1 MEGKKIRAIGT
12 SLILCL
18 AAMNISGCGL
28 KDSESSAN
36 AVMGRVTSVS
46 DTQIVMEVMDKQDDK
61 KPEAASGGAAGIE
74 GNKPQGTPPAGM
86 QQDNDGQKPEGTPP
100 ADNKDAKNGE
110 KPQGTPPADAKN
122 GGKKKGESKTY
133 QIDSDTKIYKK
144 SGEESTEISVSEI
157 NPGDMVSVET
167 DGEKATSIT
176 VSDMSAMGQPGQNSQ
191 DTSSGK

>member
-18 AAMNISGCGL
+18 AAMNISGCGS
-28 KDSESSAN
+28 KDSESSTN
-36 AVMGRVTSVS
+36 AVMGRVTSIS

-86 QQDNDGQKPEGTPP
+86 QRDNDGKKPEGTPP
-100 ADNKDAKNGE
+100 ADAKD
-110 KPQGTPPADAKN
+110 

-157 NPGDMVSVET
+157 NPGEMVSVET

>member
-18 AAMNISGCGL
+18 AAMTISGCDL

-36 AVMGRVTSVS
+36 A
-46 DTQIVMEVMDKQDDK
+46 
-61 KPEAASGGAAGIE
+61 GIE
-74 GNKPQGTPPAGM
+74 GN
-86 QQDNDGQKPEGTPP
+86 
-100 ADNKDAKNGE
+100 

>member
-18 AAMNISGCGL
+18 AAMNISGCGS
-28 KDSESSAN
+28 KDSESSTN
-36 AVMGRVTSVS
+36 AVMGRVTSIS
-46 DTQIVMEVMDKQDDK
+46 DTKIVMEVMDKQDGK

-74 GNKPQGTPPAGM
+74 GNKPQGTPPA
-86 QQDNDGQKPEGTPP
+86 DT
-100 ADNKDAKNGE
+100 
-110 KPQGTPPADAKN
+110 KN

-144 SGEESTEISVSEI
+144 SGEESMEISVSEI

>member
-18 AAMNISGCGL
+18 AAMNISGCGS
-28 KDSESSAN
+28 KDSESSTN

-74 GNKPQGTPPAGM
+74 GNKPQGTPPA
-86 QQDNDGQKPEGTPP
+86 
-100 ADNKDAKNGE
+100 DAK
-110 KPQGTPPADAKN
+110 D
-122 GGKKKGESKTY
+122 GGKNKGESKTY

-157 NPGDMVSVET
+157 KPGEMVSVEL
-167 DGEKATSIT
+167 SLIHI
-176 VSDMSAMGQPGQNSQ
+176 
-191 DTSSGK
+191 

>member
-74 GNKPQGTPPAGM
+74 GNKPQGTPPA
-86 QQDNDGQKPEGTPP
+86 
-100 ADNKDAKNGE
+100 DAK
-110 KPQGTPPADAKN
+110 D

-144 SGEESTEISVSEI
+144 AGEESTEISVSEI
-157 NPGDMVSVET
+157 IRETWSVWRRMVRRQQVLLFLICLPWGSPDKIRRT
-167 DGEKATSIT
+167 LLPA
-176 VSDMSAMGQPGQNSQ
+176 NSRVRPFV
-191 DTSSGK
+191 

>member
-18 AAMNISGCGL
+18 AAMNISGCGS

-100 ADNKDAKNGE
+100 ADNKDAKNG
-110 KPQGTPPADAKN
+110 
-122 GGKKKGESKTY
+122 GKKKGESKTY

-157 NPGDMVSVET
+157 NPGEMVSVET
-167 DGEKATSIT
+167 DGEKATSII

>member
-1 MEGKKIRAIGT
+1 MT
-12 SLILCL
+12 
-18 AAMNISGCGL
+18 ISGCGS

-74 GNKPQGTPPAGM
+74 GNKPLGTPPAGM
-86 QQDNDGQKPEGTPP
+86 QQDKDGQKPEGTPP
-100 ADNKDAKNGE
+100 AD
-110 KPQGTPPADAKN
+110 AKN
-122 GGKKKGESKTY
+122 GGKNKGESKTY

-176 VSDMSAMGQPGQNSQ
+176 VSDMSAMRHNGQKSQ
-191 DTSSGK
+191 DTSSG

>member
-18 AAMNISGCGL
+18 AAMNISGCGS

-100 ADNKDAKNGE
+100 ADNKDAKNG
-110 KPQGTPPADAKN
+110 
-122 GGKKKGESKTY
+122 GKKKGESKTY

-176 VSDMSAMGQPGQNSQ
+176 VSDMSAMRHNGQKSQ

>member
-86 QQDNDGQKPEGTPP
+86 QQDKDGQKPEETPP
-100 ADNKDAKNGE
+100 ADNKDAKNG
-110 KPQGTPPADAKN
+110 GKN
-122 GGKKKGESKTY
+122 KGESKTY

-157 NPGDMVSVET
+157 NPGEMVSVET

-191 DTSSGK
+191 GASYGK

>member
-61 KPEAASGGAAGIE
+61 KPEAASGGIAG
-74 GNKPQGTPPAGM
+74 N
-86 QQDNDGQKPEGTPP
+86 
-100 ADNKDAKNGE
+100 
-110 KPQGTPPADAKN
+110 KPQGTPPADAKD

-176 VSDMSAMGQPGQNSQ
+176 VSDMSAMRHNGQKSQ

>member
-18 AAMNISGCGL
+18 AAMNISGCSS
-28 KDSESSAN
+28 KDSESSTN

-86 QQDNDGQKPEGTPP
+86 QQDNDGKKPEGTPP
-100 ADNKDAKNGE
+100 ADAKD
-110 KPQGTPPADAKN
+110 

-144 SGEESTEISVSEI
+144 SGEESSVSEI
-157 NPGDMVSVET
+157 NPGEMVSVET

>member
-18 AAMNISGCGL
+18 AAMNISGCGS
-28 KDSESSAN
+28 KDSESSSN

-74 GNKPQGTPPAGM
+74 GN
-86 QQDNDGQKPEGTPP
+86 
-100 ADNKDAKNGE
+100 

>member
-46 DTQIVMEVMDKQDDK
+46 DTQIVMEVMK

-74 GNKPQGTPPAGM
+74 GNKPQGTPPA
-86 QQDNDGQKPEGTPP
+86 
-100 ADNKDAKNGE
+100 DAK
-110 KPQGTPPADAKN
+110 D

-157 NPGDMVSVET
+157 NPGEMVSVET

>member
-18 AAMNISGCGL
+18 AAMNISGCGS
-28 KDSESSAN
+28 KDSESSTN

-61 KPEAASGGAAGIE
+61 KPEAASGGTAGIE
-74 GNKPQGTPPAGM
+74 GNKPQGT
-86 QQDNDGQKPEGTPP
+86 Q
-100 ADNKDAKNGE
+100 
-110 KPQGTPPADAKN
+110 PADAKN

-157 NPGDMVSVET
+157 NPGEMVSVEA

>member
-1 MEGKKIRAIGT
+1 MKWRLPMEGKKIRAIGT

-18 AAMNISGCGL
+18 AAMNISGCGS
-28 KDSESSAN
+28 KDSESSTN

-74 GNKPQGTPPAGM
+74 GNKPQGTPPA
-86 QQDNDGQKPEGTPP
+86 
-100 ADNKDAKNGE
+100 DAKDGC
-110 KPQGTPPADAKN
+110 KN
-122 GGKKKGESKTY
+122 KGESKTY

-157 NPGDMVSVET
+157 NPGEMVSVET

-191 DTSSGK
+191 DASSSK

>member
-74 GNKPQGTPPAGM
+74 GNKPQGTPPA
-86 QQDNDGQKPEGTPP
+86 
-100 ADNKDAKNGE
+100 DAK
-110 KPQGTPPADAKN
+110 D

-176 VSDMSAMGQPGQNSQ
+176 VSDMFAMGQPGQNSQ

>member
-1 MEGKKIRAIGT
+1 MEGKKIRAICT

-18 AAMNISGCGL
+18 AAMNISGCGS

-46 DTQIVMEVMDKQDDK
+46 DTQIVIEVMDKQDDK

-74 GNKPQGTPPAGM
+74 GNKPQGTS
-86 QQDNDGQKPEGTPP
+86 P
-100 ADNKDAKNGE
+100 AD
-110 KPQGTPPADAKN
+110 TKN

-144 SGEESTEISVSEI
+144 SGEESMEISVSEI

-176 VSDMSAMGQPGQNSQ
+176 VSDMSAMGQPGQKSQ

>member
-1 MEGKKIRAIGT
+1 MEGKKIRAICA

-18 AAMNISGCGL
+18 AAMNISGCGS

-61 KPEAASGGAAGIE
+61 KPEAASGRAAGIE
-74 GNKPQGTPPAGM
+74 GNKPQGT
-86 QQDNDGQKPEGTPP
+86 
-100 ADNKDAKNGE
+100 
-110 KPQGTPPADAKN
+110 PADAKN

-176 VSDMSAMGQPGQNSQ
+176 VSDMSAMRHNGQKSQ

>member
-18 AAMNISGCGL
+18 AAMNISGCGS

-100 ADNKDAKNGE
+100 ADNKDAKNG
-110 KPQGTPPADAKN
+110 
-122 GGKKKGESKTY
+122 GKKKGESKTY

-157 NPGDMVSVET
+157 NPGDMASVET

>member
-18 AAMNISGCGL
+18 AAMNISGCGS

-100 ADNKDAKNGE
+100 ADNKDAKNG
-110 KPQGTPPADAKN
+110 
-122 GGKKKGESKTY
+122 GKKKGESKTY

>member
-1 MEGKKIRAIGT
+1 
-12 SLILCL
+12 
-18 AAMNISGCGL
+18 
-28 KDSESSAN
+28 
-36 AVMGRVTSVS
+36 MGRVTSVS

-74 GNKPQGTPPAGM
+74 GNKPQGTPPA
-86 QQDNDGQKPEGTPP
+86 
-100 ADNKDAKNGE
+100 
-110 KPQGTPPADAKN
+110 DAKN
-122 GGKKKGESKTY
+122 GGKKTGESKTY

-176 VSDMSAMGQPGQNSQ
+176 VSDMSAMRHNG
-191 DTSSGK
+191 

>member
-18 AAMNISGCGL
+18 AAMNISGCGS
-28 KDSESSAN
+28 KDSESSTN

-61 KPEAASGGAAGIE
+61 KPEAASGGTAGIE
-74 GNKPQGTPPAGM
+74 GNKPQGTS
-86 QQDNDGQKPEGTPP
+86 
-100 ADNKDAKNGE
+100 
-110 KPQGTPPADAKN
+110 PADAKN

-157 NPGDMVSVET
+157 NPGEMVSVEA

>member
-18 AAMNISGCGL
+18 AAMNISGCGS
-28 KDSESSAN
+28 KDSESSTN

-74 GNKPQGTPPAGM
+74 GNKPQGTPPA
-86 QQDNDGQKPEGTPP
+86 
-100 ADNKDAKNGE
+100 DAKDGC
-110 KPQGTPPADAKN
+110 KN
-122 GGKKKGESKTY
+122 KGESKTY

-157 NPGDMVSVET
+157 NPGEMVSVET

-191 DTSSGK
+191 DASSSK